1 MTWINSSPRSY
12 RLDRN
17 VDEAPIGAS
26 FLAFSLTFSLLHR
39 PADGLYIYFR
49 MTNITVEKLFNSR
62 AQELELTLLN
72 GNEQGLKKIIYNAEL
87 NRPGLALTGFFERFA
102 NKRVQMLGE
111 TEMAYMNRLDADR
124 LREIARSLFEF
135 DIPMLIISKG
145 ITPPFEVIEAADL
158 FDTGVFSSRLST
170 AELTNRLAAYL
181 EQIFAPS
188 INVHGTLVDVYG
200 VGLLYT
206 GKSGIGKSEVA
217 LDLVERGHRL
227 VADDVVKIT
236 RTRPDVIIGTGSELL
251 GHHMEIRGVGII
263 DIEELFGIRSIRLQ
277 KRIEVEVNL
286 ALWSETEDYERLGIE
301 DKKTTML
308 GVSIPIVRVP
318 ISPGKNITV
327 ISEVIAMNH
336 MLKVYGENSALEFT
350 KKLSQTLSRQSMT
363 KEYLESDYE

>member
-1 MTWINSSPRSY
+1 LLAESQDSYIFGTMRS
-12 RLDRN
+12 
-17 VDEAPIGAS
+17 
-26 FLAFSLTFSLLHR
+26 
-39 PADGLYIYFR
+39 
-49 MTNITVEKLFNSR
+49 ITVEKLFNAR
-62 AQELELTLLN
+62 AQELELTLLS
-72 GNEQGLKKIIYNAEL
+72 GNEKGLKRIIHNPEL
-87 NRPGLALTGFFERFA
+87 HRPGLALTGFFERFA
-102 NKRVQMLGE
+102 NKRIQILGE
-111 TEMAYMNRLDADR
+111 TEMAYIGRLPTER
-124 LREIARSLFEF
+124 LLEISDKLFEF
-135 DIPMLIISKG
+135 KIPLLIISKG
-145 ITPPFEVIEAADL
+145 ITPPFEMVEAADKS
-158 FDTGVFSSRLST
+158 DTSILSSRLST
-170 AELTNRLAAYL
+170 AELTTRLSAYL
-181 EQIFAPS
+181 DHVFAPT

-236 RTRPDVIIGTGSELL
+236 RATPDVIIGTGSELL

-263 DIEELFGIRSIRLQ
+263 DIEELFGIRAIRLQ

-286 ALWSETEDYERLGIE
+286 TLWSETEDYERLGIE
-301 DKKTTML
+301 DTRTTLL
-308 GVSIPIVRVP
+308 GVGIPVVRVP

-363 KEYLESDYE
+363 KDYLEADYE